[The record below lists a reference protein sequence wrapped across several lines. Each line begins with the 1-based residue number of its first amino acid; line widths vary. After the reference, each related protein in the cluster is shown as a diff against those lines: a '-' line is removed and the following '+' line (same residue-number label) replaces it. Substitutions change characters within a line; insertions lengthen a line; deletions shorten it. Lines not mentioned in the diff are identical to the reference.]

1 MQFNGMNP
9 GNLERHTKQSLNSSK
24 TETLLIMTTIN
35 PSFLNRLIRIISQSK
50 KHGERGGACSDGC
63 YHGGDAVLYKDCSMR
78 ILKRDE
84 CCWTD
89 EK

>member
-50 KHGERGGACSDGC
+50 KHGERGGL
-63 YHGGDAVLYKDCSMR
+63 AVTDVIMAEMR
-78 ILKRDE
+78 FCIKIVRCE
-84 CCWTD
+84 Y
-89 EK
+89 